1 MKVILKIS
9 FFYFLFFLCLRVEA
23 AGFMQVRNQSLAT
36 EVKKEHTADDIAQK
50 LAQVAG
56 DDLSWIESQTP
67 SFRLY
72 LALRWTEQGY
82 VSQALHVLDGLVTD
96 TPDLLL
102 WRYLRAS
109 ILIRQD
115 QVTQAKPLLEALLR
129 DLPEDEDVL
138 FLKSSYLAQTGD
150 LRGAI
155 DALDVVIKNDSR
167 NGSAYLQRGLLN
179 VLTFAQDKACDD
191 FFKALRHLPD
201 DDIAKRQQALLQMG
215 LVQLKHYN
223 DAKKAEKLFKKGID
237 LDPNSTLVTQL
248 RERIY

>member
-1 MKVILKIS
+1 MKKIFKVS
-9 FFYFLFFLCLRVEA
+9 FFCFLLFLCWRVEA
-23 AGFMQVRNQSLAT
+23 TGFMQTHHHTLAT
-36 EVKKEHTADDIAQK
+36 EINKDHTPDDVAQK
-50 LAQVAG
+50 LSQVAG
-56 DDLSWIESQTP
+56 DLSWVAAQTP
-67 SFRLY
+67 SLRLY

-82 VSQALHVLDGLVTD
+82 VSQALHVLDGLVTE

-115 QVTQAKPLLEALLR
+115 QVAQAKPLLEALLK

-138 FLKSSYLAQTGD
+138 FLKSSYLAQAGD

-155 DALDVVIKNDSR
+155 DSLNTIIKNNSR
-167 NGSAYLQRGLLN
+167 NGAAYLQRGLLY

-191 FFKALRHLPD
+191 FTKALRHLPD
-201 DDIAKRQQALLQMG
+201 DDITRRQQALLQMG

-223 DAKKAEKLFKKGID
+223 DTKKAEKLFKKGID
-237 LDPNSTLVTQL
+237 LDPNSILVTQL
-248 RERIY
+248 KQQVYY

>member
-1 MKVILKIS
+1 MKKIFEVS
-9 FFYFLFFLCLRVEA
+9 FFCFLLFLCWRVEA
-23 AGFMQVRNQSLAT
+23 TGFMQAHNHALAT
-36 EVKKEHTADDIAQK
+36 EIKKDHTTDNIAQK
-50 LAQVAG
+50 LSQVVG
-56 DDLSWIESQTP
+56 DLSWVAAQTP

-82 VSQALHVLDGLVTD
+82 VSQALHVLDGLVMD

-115 QVTQAKPLLEALLR
+115 QVSRAKPLVEALLK
-129 DLPEDEDVL
+129 DLPDDEDVL
-138 FLKSSYLAQTGD
+138 FLKSSYLAQAGD

-155 DALDVVIKNDSR
+155 DSLDTVIKNNSR
-167 NGSAYLQRGLLN
+167 NGAAYLQRGLLY
-179 VLTFAQDKACDD
+179 VLTFAQDKACGD
-191 FFKALRHLPD
+191 FTKALHHLPD
-201 DDIAKRQQALLQMG
+201 DDTARRQQALLQMG

-223 DAKKAEKLFKKGID
+223 DIKKAEKLFKKGIA
-237 LDPNSTLVTQL
+237 LDPHSILVTQL